1 MSFRGRSSSRPLP
14 SEWLPSAAACV
25 GVFLLAC
32 SHALFYLMCRWSV
45 DFRLRWLYAPAT
57 SVRPGCQVRWAL
69 PDGIAPRSPS
79 PCPCRS
85 DSSRRAP
92 VRLAQV
98 CFKPLP
104 HKGKPMLVPLR
115 RAKISGRLGCDFQ
128 RQHYEIMTADEPGQT
143 DHPDD
148 DDELVGPADALA
160 TVRLVAHPT
169 RRPRAFYAETRGF
182 ATEAE
187 VEAGEET
194 FGPNILSAPTPRF
207 VDLYIE
213 QLLSPLAIFQIF
225 CSLLWLLDAVSVGF
239 TAFQLFTI
247 LLLESTTVFQRQR
260 TLKTL
265 SSMSAKPYG
274 LQVYRKGAWVELST
288 TKLLPGDLI
297 SIKDSKPPPT
307 AAVTTS
313 TAAAS
318 AASAGASAGAATAA
332 APPPPAVGAQVVPC
346 DCVVLRGAAVVNE
359 ASLTGESVP
368 QMKEQLPTVDQADA
382 TKRLDVN
389 GGDRVHAL
397 FAGTTVVSSSAGAAD
412 STVPG
417 VPPPPDGGC
426 LCFVVRCGFSSS
438 QGELMQM
445 IEFSQ
450 QQVSDDSRET
460 LYALLLLLIFA
471 LMASGYV
478 FVKGLEKGD
487 RTTHE
492 LLLKCVIII
501 TSVVPRQ
508 LPMQTALAVNTAL
521 MALIKAGVFCT
532 EPFRVPFAGKIDAV
546 LFDKTGTLTT
556 DKLVPVSVVNAAAS
570 LDAPAAKGGG
580 VPPELAVGDAATEVA
595 VVLAGCHSLIQVE
608 GVAELMGDPIETA
621 ALGGVAWMY
630 NHATQT
636 ATPGDTRGAERAVKA
651 LTEKLSPPA
660 SAAAGQ
666 GAPAALPAPPP
677 LTAQQRAQTET
688 ELAEVETAL
697 KEAQRRAAAC
707 PVRSV
712 KILHRHHFASAL
724 QRMST
729 VVELGSRDG
738 TECRCLVKGSPEA
751 LLPLLETGNAPAWF
765 GTAYRGMAERGMR
778 VLALAHKVVPP
789 DQATGAAKR
798 PREWAE
804 SGLIFDGFIAFA
816 CKTRADS
823 ATVIS
828 ALTESAHS
836 VSMLTGDAPLTA
848 LHVAHETRICS
859 ADRPTLLLATPT
871 VDEPVSASCGTR
883 RTATCCAGPDV
894 PTISVRCTP
903 AGALGAR
910 QGRAGGPDCARV
922 QRQRRGRAREAL

>member
-1 MSFRGRSSSRPLP
+1 
-14 SEWLPSAAACV
+14 
-25 GVFLLAC
+25 
-32 SHALFYLMCRWSV
+32 
-45 DFRLRWLYAPAT
+45 
-57 SVRPGCQVRWAL
+57 
-69 PDGIAPRSPS
+69 
-79 PCPCRS
+79 
-85 DSSRRAP
+85 
-92 VRLAQV
+92 
-98 CFKPLP
+98 
-104 HKGKPMLVPLR
+104 MLVPLR
-115 RAKISGRLGCDFQ
+115 RAKISGKLSCEFQ
-128 RQHYEIMTADEPGQT
+128 RQHYEIVTADEPGQT
-143 DHPDD
+143 DHPDE

-169 RRPRAFYAETRGF
+169 RRSRAFYAAARGF

-194 FGPNILSAPTPRF
+194 FGSNILSAPTPRF

-225 CSLLWLLDAVSVGF
+225 CSFLWLLDAVSVGF

-265 SSMSAKPYG
+265 SSMSAKPYS
-274 LQVYRKGAWVELST
+274 LQVYRKGTWVELST

-307 AAVTTS
+307 AAVTSS
-313 TAAAS
+313 TAAAP
-318 AASAGASAGAATAA
+318 AAAADASASAATAA
-332 APPPPAVGAQVVPC
+332 APPPPAAGAQVVPC

-397 FAGTTVVSSSAGAAD
+397 FAGTTVVSSSAGASD
-412 STVPG
+412 SAVPG
-417 VPPPPDGGC
+417 VPPTPDGGC

-532 EPFRVPFAGKIDAV
+532 EPFRVPFAGKVDAV

-570 LDAPAAKGGG
+570 KDAPAGKGG
-580 VPPELAVGDAATEVA
+580 VPRELAVGEAATEVA

-608 GVAELMGDPIETA
+608 GVAELLGDPIETA
-621 ALGGVAWMY
+621 ALGGVAWTY

-651 LTEKLSPPA
+651 LTEKLSPAPA
-660 SAAAGQ
+660 SAATGQ
-666 GAPAALPAPPP
+666 AAPAALPAPPP
-677 LTAQQRAQTET
+677 LTAQQRTQTEK

-697 KEAQRRAAAC
+697 KEAKRRAAAC

-729 VVELGSRDG
+729 VVELDTRDS

-751 LLPLLETGNAPAWF
+751 LLPLLEAGNAPAWF
-765 GTAYRGMAERGMR
+765 GTVYRGMAERGMR

-789 DQATGAAKR
+789 DQATDAAKR
-798 PREWAE
+798 PRKWAE
-804 SGLIFDGFIAFA
+804 SGLVFDGFIAFA

-859 ADRPTLLLATPT
+859 ADRPALLLATPSA
-871 VDEPVSASCGTR
+871 DEPVGAARENR
-883 RTATCCAGPDV
+883 RTAPRVLRWPRRPHQFCAARLCRCAGY
-894 PTISVRCTP
+894 TP
-903 AGALGAR
+903 
-910 QGRAGGPDCARV
+910 RAS
-922 QRQRRGRAREAL
+922 RRTRLHTSFAPAA